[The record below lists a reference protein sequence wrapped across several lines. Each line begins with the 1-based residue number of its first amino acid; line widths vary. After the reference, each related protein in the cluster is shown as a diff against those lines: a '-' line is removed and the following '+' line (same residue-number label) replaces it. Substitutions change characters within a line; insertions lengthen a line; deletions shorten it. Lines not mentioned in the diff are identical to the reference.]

1 MLHFK
6 VKYGP
11 KDDPRSFEMLPCPL
25 PPQFALALSVVL
37 CVLSGAQALPPFAG
51 HGRWLILNWLLVTFL
66 LFSEHLVKTFIPS
79 IQPFSAAFPHV

>member
-1 MLHFK
+1 MGQRMIHAHLKCCLALCAH
-6 VKYGP
+6 
-11 KDDPRSFEMLPCPL
+11 L
-25 PPQFALALSVVL
+25 FALALSVVL

-66 LFSEHLVKTFIPS
+66 LFSEDLVKTFIPS